1 MGSFQMMI
9 RGIEILTVLT
19 VDSLVIRFGL
29 CAFVLSRVAL
39 VRLFSFVCSEVK
51 NFVTK
56 SISPKLSIFVKKN
69 TISQ

>member
-29 CAFVLSRVAL
+29 CAFVLSRVG
-39 VRLFSFVCSEVK
+39 VGSFVFFRV
-51 NFVTK
+51 F
-56 SISPKLSIFVKKN
+56 
-69 TISQ
+69 